1 MVTKVE
7 EPTAF
12 VLTVKVAVEAP
23 LGTVTLDGTV
33 AAPVLLLDRE
43 TTAPPLGADA
53 LNCTVPVEE
62 LPPVTLDGLRPSET
76 RVGRGGDVTVRVI
89 VVVFVRV
96 PEAPVMVT
104 VTVPVAAVLF
114 AVNVNVLVVVVG
126 FGLKEAVTRLGSVAG
141 ARATLP
147 EKPFSGATVM
157 VLETLM
163 LWATVRLRGEAARV
177 WSGGDVTVRVSV
189 VVRVRVPEVPVMVR
203 VTVPVVAVGFA
214 VSVSVLVVA
223 VGLGLKAAV
232 TPLGS
237 AAAERVT
244 LPVKEWKS
252 GV

>member
-104 VTVPVAAVLF
+104 VTVPV
-114 AVNVNVLVVVVG
+114 
-126 FGLKEAVTRLGSVAG
+126 
-141 ARATLP
+141 
-147 EKPFSGATVM
+147 
-157 VLETLM
+157 
-163 LWATVRLRGEAARV
+163 
-177 WSGGDVTVRVSV
+177 
-189 VVRVRVPEVPVMVR
+189 
-203 VTVPVVAVGFA
+203 VAVGFA

-232 TPLGS
+232 TALGS
-237 AAAERVT
+237 VEGARPTSPEGAVGGETAMVVEALAPGVLVRLRGGEARVWGGGAVT
-244 LPVKEWKS
+244 VRVSVVVFDRVPDVPVM
-252 GV
+252 VTVT

>member
-104 VTVPVAAVLF
+104 VTRSEER
-114 AVNVNVLVVVVG
+114 G
-126 FGLKEAVTRLGSVAG
+126 GWEESGSV
-141 ARATLP
+141 
-147 EKPFSGATVM
+147 
-157 VLETLM
+157 
-163 LWATVRLRGEAARV
+163 RG
-177 WSGGDVTVRVSV
+177 
-189 VVRVRVPEVPVMVR
+189 
-203 VTVPVVAVGFA
+203 VG
-214 VSVSVLVVA
+214 

-232 TPLGS
+232 TALGS
-237 AAAERVT
+237 VEGDRVT
-244 LPVKEWKS
+244 LPEKPFCGETVIVLEPLVPWVTVRLF
-252 GV
+252 GEAERV

>member
-96 PEAPVMVT
+96 PEAPVMVR
-104 VTVPVAAVLF
+104 VTVPVVAVGF
-114 AVNVNVLVVVVG
+114 AVSVSVLVVAVG
-126 FGLKEAVTRLGSVAG
+126 LGLKAAVTPLGSVEG
-141 ARATLP
+141 DRVTLP
-147 EKPFSGATVM
+147 VKPICGVTVLVPDTLLRWVTVRLPSEAGRGWLGAA
-157 VLETLM
+157 
-163 LWATVRLRGEAARV
+163 ATVRLSVLSLHGALP
-177 WSGGDVTVRVSV
+177 VS
-189 VVRVRVPEVPVMVR
+189 VMVR

-237 AAAERVT
+237 VEGDRVT
-244 LPVKEWKS
+244 LP
-252 GV
+252 

>member
-23 LGTVTLDGTV
+23 LGTITLDGTV

-76 RVGRGGDVTVRVI
+76 RSRRGGDVTVRVI

-114 AVNVNVLVVVVG
+114 AVNLNVLVVVVG
-126 FGLKEAVTRLGSVAG
+126 FGLKEAVTPLGSVEG
-141 ARATLP
+141 DRATLP
-147 EKPFSGATVM
+147 EKPFSGETVIVLEPLGPWGTGRLPGEAERVGGRARWRGRPFGGATVI
-157 VLETLM
+157 VLGPL
-163 LWATVRLRGEAARV
+163 LPWVTVRLPGE
-177 WSGGDVTVRVSV
+177 
-189 VVRVRVPEVPVMVR
+189 
-203 VTVPVVAVGFA
+203 
-214 VSVSVLVVA
+214 
-223 VGLGLKAAV
+223 
-232 TPLGS
+232 
-237 AAAERVT
+237 AERV
-244 LPVKEWKS
+244 
-252 GV
+252 

>member
-96 PEAPVMVT
+96 TEA
-104 VTVPVAAVLF
+104 
-114 AVNVNVLVVVVG
+114 
-126 FGLKEAVTRLGSVAG
+126 
-141 ARATLP
+141 
-147 EKPFSGATVM
+147 
-157 VLETLM
+157 
-163 LWATVRLRGEAARV
+163 
-177 WSGGDVTVRVSV
+177 
-189 VVRVRVPEVPVMVR
+189 PVMVR
-203 VTVPVVAVGFA
+203 VTVRVDEGRVAVDLN
-214 VSVSVLVVA
+214 VLVVG
-223 VGLGLKAAV
+223 VGFGLKAAV
-232 TPLGS
+232 RSAGGVEGDEATLPEHPLGGETVVVLEPLLPGVMVRLPGE
-237 AAAERVT
+237 AERV
-244 LPVKEWKS
+244 
-252 GV
+252 

>member
-76 RVGRGGDVTVRVI
+76 RVGRGRGVTLRVI
-89 VVVFVRV
+89 AVVF
-96 PEAPVMVT
+96 
-104 VTVPVAAVLF
+104 
-114 AVNVNVLVVVVG
+114 
-126 FGLKEAVTRLGSVAG
+126 
-141 ARATLP
+141 
-147 EKPFSGATVM
+147 
-157 VLETLM
+157 
-163 LWATVRLRGEAARV
+163 
-177 WSGGDVTVRVSV
+177 D
-189 VVRVRVPEVPVMVR
+189 RVPEVPVMVR
-203 VTVPVVAVGFA
+203 V
-214 VSVSVLVVA
+214 SVLVVA
-223 VGLGLKAAV
+223 VGFGLKAGV

-237 AAAERVT
+237 PDADSWT
-244 LPVKEWKS
+244 LPVIPFCGETVIVLEPLLPW
-252 GV
+252 